1 MIRDSDYGIES
12 DNDKYD
18 DGDSIG
24 GDEDDDDTHMEI
36 NWPWQQVVLVFE
48 E

>member
-18 DGDSIG
+18 DGD
-24 GDEDDDDTHMEI
+24 DEDDDDTDGDKLTLTASC
-36 NWPWQQVVLVFE
+36 PGV
-48 E
+48 